1 MPEHLY
7 EALVASIRATLGS
20 DWGVARKPQNLHV
33 RQIRERLK
41 GLTGTYMSGSPEQDQ
56 HGLHIQ
62 IWVDFSELD
71 PSHADT
77 VALELL
83 DGLGAQEILLL
94 CRSYEEDCIRYRFAS
109 GTMNAGVIGSMRLI
123 GPNARDIA
131 RLGRIGSGQT
141 TGFSA

>member
-94 CRSYEEDCIRYRFAS
+94 CRSYEEDGIRYRFAS

-131 RLGRIGSGQT
+131 RLGRIGSGQS